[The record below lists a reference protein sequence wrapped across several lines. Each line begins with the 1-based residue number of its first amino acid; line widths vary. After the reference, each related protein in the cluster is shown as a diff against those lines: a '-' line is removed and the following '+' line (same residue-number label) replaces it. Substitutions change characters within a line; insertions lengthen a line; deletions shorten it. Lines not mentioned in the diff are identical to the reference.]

1 MVSLS
6 RISQSHMDHLT
17 FEDSACVVLER
28 YAEQLLPLLRVL
40 FYFFFIY
47 MLLLVKLLFCKCKF

>member
-40 FYFFFIY
+40 FYFFYLYVTLGKTVI
-47 MLLLVKLLFCKCKF
+47 L

>member
-17 FEDSACVVLER
+17 FEDSACVELER

-40 FYFFFIY
+40 FYFFLFICY
-47 MLLLVKLLFCKCKF
+47 SW

>member
-6 RISQSHMDHLT
+6 RISQSRMDHLT

-40 FYFFFIY
+40 FYFFYLYATLGKTVI
-47 MLLLVKLLFCKCKF
+47 L

>member
-28 YAEQLLPLLRVL
+28 YTEQLLPLLRVL
-40 FYFFFIY
+40 FYFFIY
-47 MLLLVKLLFCKCKF
+47 MLLSVKLLFCKCKF

>member
-40 FYFFFIY
+40 FYFFIY
-47 MLLLVKLLFCKCKF
+47 MLLLVKLLFYKCKF